1 MRKLIWIVL
10 FWCAALHAE
19 QAKPVYI
26 GLDAEFGYK
35 GSTSAEAIER
45 GILIAIEEINQAGG
59 VLNGRPLA
67 LLKRANHSVPARSVA
82 NIEELA
88 ANP

>member
-1 MRKLIWIVL
+1 MDSHTLLLR
-10 FWCAALHAE
+10 CSAGE
-19 QAKPVYI
+19 PAKPVYI

-45 GILIAIEEINQAGG
+45 GILIAIEEINKAGG

-67 LLKRANHSVPARSVA
+67 LLNEPIIPCRRVVY
-82 NIEELA
+82 
-88 ANP
+88 